1 MRIYLDYILGRVI
14 KCYNADDIRSFHTS
28 ITDDGL
34 LYKNFAVKALSP
46 KLWKNPAIGQNAI
59 KIRIEEIKKE
69 IYFTRELSSTYSTL
83 KIGVE
88 GCRTLENYSKSDI
101 EYFARTADNLI
112 NSEDFKSRMSELAD
126 EKASLDTSSLFV
138 LEEKI
143 KEKKLQLAESGRKK
157 DKLQEEGGKVEEQI
171 RGHK

>member
-143 KEKKLQLAESGRKK
+143 KEKNYSLLN
-157 DKLQEEGGKVEEQI
+157 QEEKRINSKKKAEKLKN
-171 RGHK
+171 RFAA